1 MKIIFR
7 CDSCE
12 TINDIPEE
20 YMFRFCK
27 TCGKIITYTIGE
39 AVIYDKRVSI
49 CEKFLNRQK
58 LSVTLAEKFFDLAEV
73 DENDISQIIAIHG
86 NKEFEMLDLPAASI
100 SDTVNLVLK
109 ESKTEILDDILRNC
123 SFFNISRSQLE
134 KILLQLKKEG
144 IVYQPKSWLV
154 KLA

>member
-1 MKIIFR
+1 MKIVFR

-20 YMFRFCK
+20 FMFRFCRS
-27 TCGKIITYTIGE
+27 CGKIVTYAIGE

-49 CEKFLNRQK
+49 CEKFLSAQK
-58 LSVTLAEKFFDLAEV
+58 LSVILADEFFGLAEE
-73 DENDISQIIAIHG
+73 DENDISQIIASHE
-86 NKEFEMLDLPAASI
+86 NKEFEMLDLPAASV
-100 SDTVNLVLK
+100 SDTVLLVLK

-123 SFFNISRSQLE
+123 SFFNISKSQLE
-134 KILLQLKKEG
+134 KILSQLKKEG
-144 IVYQPKSWLV
+144 IVYHPKSWLI